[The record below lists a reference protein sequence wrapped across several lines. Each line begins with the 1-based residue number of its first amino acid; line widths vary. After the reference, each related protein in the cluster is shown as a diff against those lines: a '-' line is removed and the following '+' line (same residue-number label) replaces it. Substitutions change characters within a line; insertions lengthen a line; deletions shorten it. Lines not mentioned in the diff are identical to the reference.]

1 MASTHPIPSARPS
14 TARPTSTIFPI
25 NKTAD
30 RGWED
35 FLRSAPPFADGISG
49 KKMGGKRGGLLCSA
63 LLTRALTGCPQIQD
77 SADF

>member
-1 MASTHPIPSARPS
+1 MASTHPSP
-14 TARPTSTIFPI
+14 TARQGPAQRNRFPI

-49 KKMGGKRGGLLCSA
+49 KKMGGKRGGLLFSA